1 MRLRGFNVALR
12 RVQFLSMLTLIN
24 GIDLLFEK

>member
-1 MRLRGFNVALR
+1 MSRYVVFNLLR

-24 GIDLLFEK
+24 GIYLLFEK